1 MNRMSQMQQ
10 VEQNLRDM
18 ILGLE
23 LGPGERLTERWIE
36 ARFEASRTPV
46 RAALLRLE
54 SEGLV
59 CRDGRGWIV
68 APIDVDELGQ
78 LFVYRE
84 VIEVAA
90 VRLTCRLEDRSGVD
104 VIEAML
110 QSCGPDTS
118 REEWHRV
125 GMEFHTELARL
136 SGNEFFARG
145 IRSVMT
151 LLARPRWLEVRNEP
165 ARDLAW
171 AEHVTI
177 VNLVRAGDTDRA
189 ADRLAAH
196 VRSSRDR
203 LLASLQDDR
212 RSLRARGFKVVAG

>member
-1 MNRMSQMQQ
+1 MSQMQQ